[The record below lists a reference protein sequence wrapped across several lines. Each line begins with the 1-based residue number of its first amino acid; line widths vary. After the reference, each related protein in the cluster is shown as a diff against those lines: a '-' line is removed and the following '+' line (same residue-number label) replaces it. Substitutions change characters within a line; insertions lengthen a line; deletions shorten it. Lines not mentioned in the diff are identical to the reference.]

1 MQTENS
7 KNDCILNSDIKHIG
21 FVKEVRGS
29 SLVVNIISQS
39 ACSTCHAQGACTV
52 ADFQDKEIEIQNF
65 SKAYLPGQQVTVI
78 FRESQGFTALFFGYV
93 LPFVLVLLTLIIAL
107 SVLNNELI
115 GGLLALAILIP
126 YYTTLWFF
134 RHLLKKIFKFEV
146 EEN

>member
-1 MQTENS
+1 LQTVNS
-7 KNDCILNSDIKHIG
+7 RNDCILNSDIKHIG
-21 FVKEVRGS
+21 FVKEVNDS
-29 SLVVNIISQS
+29 SLIVNIVNQS

-65 SKAYLPGQQVTVI
+65 SKLYTPGQQVTII
-78 FRESQGFTALFFGYV
+78 FRESQGFTALLFGYV
-93 LPFVLVLLTLIIAL
+93 LPFVLVLITLIIAL
-107 SVLNNELI
+107 SILNNELI

-134 RHLLKKIFKFEV
+134 RHLLKKVFKFEV

>member
-21 FVKEVRGS
+21 FVKEIRGS
-29 SLVVNIISQS
+29 SLLVNIINQS
-39 ACSTCHAQGACTV
+39 ACSACHAHGACTV

-65 SKAYLPGQQVTVI
+65 SKTYSPGQQVTIV
-78 FRESQGFTALFFGYV
+78 FRESQGFAALFFGYV

-107 SVLNNELI
+107 SVFNNELI
-115 GGLLALAILIP
+115 GGLLSLAILIP

-134 RHLLKKIFKFEV
+134 RHLLKKVFKFEV